1 MKTATSTKELKWRGY
16 SDEGVEIHYA
26 SVDNEE
32 DEKIAEYTIKIYGA
46 KGHLYMQH
54 TVKEKDGWPLY
65 GGEYLI
71 DGVHR
76 WTLDW
81 AMGVAERHFM
91 DNYKYKSNETE
102 PNG

>member
-1 MKTATSTKELKWRGY
+1 
-16 SDEGVEIHYA
+16 
-26 SVDNEE
+26 
-32 DEKIAEYTIKIYGA
+32 
-46 KGHLYMQH
+46 MQH

>member
-1 MKTATSTKELKWRGY
+1 MKTATSIKTLQWLQE
-16 SDEGVEIHYA
+16 EGEHSHIYYA

-32 DEKIAEYTIKIYGA
+32 GEKIAEYTIKIYGA
-46 KGHLYMQH
+46 KGSLYLQH
-54 TVKEKDGWPLY
+54 TVKEPDGWPKY

-71 DGVHR
+71 DTNR

-91 DNYKYKSNETE
+91 DNYRYKSNETE

>member
-16 SDEGVEIHYA
+16 SDEGVEIYYA

-32 DEKIAEYTIKIYGA
+32 GEKIAEYTIKIYGA

-54 TVKEKDGWPLY
+54 TVKKADGWPLY

-71 DGVHR
+71 DDARR

-81 AMGVAERHFM
+81 AKGVAEKHFKE
-91 DNYKYKSNETE
+91 NYKHVEQ
-102 PNG
+102 

>member
-16 SDEGVEIHYA
+16 SDEGVEIYNA

-32 DEKIAEYTIKIYGA
+32 GEKIAEYTIKIYGA

-54 TVKEKDGWPLY
+54 TVKEADGWPLY

-71 DGVHR
+71 DASR

-81 AMGVAERHFM
+81 AQGVAMKHFKE
-91 DNYKYKSNETE
+91 NYKYVEQ
-102 PNG
+102 